1 MHLFP
6 PRAAYRF
13 RNVNGNVSMSDD
25 PTAGQNPP
33 YGADINYF
41 LKSAPAATPT
51 IEVVDAAGKTVR
63 TMRGTQQRGLNRVY
77 WDLRNDATRTPRM
90 RTKPMNDP
98 EFTMDPDGT
107 RAAPG
112 FGTLA
117 VLMPPGRY
125 TVKLTVDGQSF
136 TQPLEVRRDPN
147 ERTTE
152 QDIKAST
159 DQLLALQADINNS
172 ADVLNSTEV
181 VRAQIVTLQAQL
193 LNDRK
198 NADVKAQVDA
208 LEQKMLG
215 LVGKI
220 VDPRLTG
227 RGQDE
232 VRYPARAGA
241 QLNYLANGIAGSDF
255 APTTQQREVSGV
267 LDKEVK
273 ENRATF
279 DQIIARDLAALNDL
293 LKKRGLKTIDI
304 TVPPV
309 VF

>member
-1 MHLFP
+1 
-6 PRAAYRF
+6 
-13 RNVNGNVSMSDD
+13 
-25 PTAGQNPP
+25 
-33 YGADINYF
+33 
-41 LKSAPAATPT
+41 
-51 IEVVDAAGKTVR
+51 
-63 TMRGTQQRGLNRVY
+63 
-77 WDLRNDATRTPRM
+77 M
-90 RTKPMNDP
+90 RTKPMNDA

-107 RAAPG
+107 RATPG

-136 TQPLEVRRDPN
+136 TQPLEVRKDPN
-147 ERTTE
+147 ESASE
-152 QDIKAST
+152 QEITAAT
-159 DQLLALQADINNS
+159 DQLVAMQADINNTV
-172 ADVLNSTEV
+172 DVLNGTEV

-193 LNDRK
+193 TNDRT

-215 LVGKI
+215 LVQKI

-232 VRYPARAGA
+232 VRYPAMAGA
-241 QLNYLANGIAGSDF
+241 QLSYLASGIATSDF
-255 APTTQQREVSGV
+255 APTTQQREVSAV
-267 LDKEVK
+267 LDKQVK

-279 DQIIARDLAALNDL
+279 DQLIARDLAALNDL
-293 LKKRGLKTIDI
+293 LKKRGMKTIDI

-309 VF
+309 VFW